1 MFTRC
6 VGKKNFAEKHIQTPK
21 GASFPMNFGARC
33 SNPEG
38 QGLSKEVRYRMF
50 GKTEANEG
58 CAHAVAG
65 KHGRSNLFF
74 FECLQGL
81 ANAEYFAIRNLRKP
95 DRAVEKENRGVS
107 GRKEMFDVFVGCGS
121 KGSLEKQR
129 GGKLVLN
136 VRGLR

>member
-1 MFTRC
+1 
-6 VGKKNFAEKHIQTPK
+6 
-21 GASFPMNFGARC
+21 MNLGVEC
-33 SNPEG
+33 SKPEG
-38 QGLSKEVRYRMF
+38 RALSKEVRYRMF

-74 FECLQGL
+74 FECLQGF

-107 GRKEMFDVFVGCGS
+107 GRKEMFYIFVSCGS

-136 VRGLR
+136 VRIVR